1 MMEIISDMNYD
12 TSEIEIEYCDE
23 KVAANISSW
32 RTGVTKRLSLSCFIV
47 SWLMFDVWIILL
59 VG

>member
-47 SWLMFDVWIILL
+47 SWLMFDV
-59 VG
+59 